1 MINLNI
7 NQILTQ
13 NSKLKKTSKLNNKRV
28 FNFGIIANKSLEGKS
43 TCPFAKGCLG
53 ADYKCYAQKGAYA
66 WPKVKEAYNNR
77 YLLSKQDNFINIM
90 NEAIQKKKVDIL
102 RLHDSGDFYSVD
114 YLNKWIQI
122 ANDNKEVIFYAYTKS
137 IPFFKRSKEMDTT
150 FLLPKNLIII
160 FSEGSKKDNLIN
172 ITKDRHSRIFKDI
185 NEMIKQGY
193 VNASDN
199 DLNAITNNKKVGL
212 LLH

>member
-1 MINLNI
+1 
-7 NQILTQ
+7 
-13 NSKLKKTSKLNNKRV
+13 
-28 FNFGIIANKSLEGKS
+28 
-43 TCPFAKGCLG
+43 
-53 ADYKCYAQKGAYA
+53 
-66 WPKVKEAYNNR
+66 
-77 YLLSKQDNFINIM
+77 M
-90 NEAIQKKKVDIL
+90 NEAIQNKKVDIL

-122 ANDNKEVIFYAYTKS
+122 AKDNKNVIFYAYTKS

-172 ITKDRHSRIFKDI
+172 TDIDRHSRIFKDI
-185 NEMIKQGY
+185 NSLLKAGY
-193 VNASDN
+193 INASDN
-199 DLNAITNNKKVGL
+199 DLNAITENKKVGL

>member
-1 MINLNI
+1 MINLNLTT

-53 ADYKCYAQKGAYA
+53 SDYKCYAQKGAYA
-66 WPKVKEAYNNR
+66 WGNVKQAYNNR
-77 YLLSKQDNFINIM
+77 YHLTLQDNFVNIM
-90 NEAIQKKKVDIL
+90 NKAIQKKKVDVL
-102 RLHDSGDFYSVD
+102 RLHDSGDFYSIK
-114 YLNKWIQI
+114 YLKKWVQI
-122 ANDNKEVIFYAYTKS
+122 ANDNKDVLFYAYTKS
-137 IPFFKRSKEMDTT
+137 IPFFRKVTIPT
-150 FLLPKNLIII
+150 NLKII

-172 ITKDRHSRIFKDI
+172 TLKDRHSRIFKDI
-185 NEMIKQGY
+185 NTMLKAGY
-193 VNASDN
+193 INASDN
-199 DLNAITNNKKVGL
+199 DLNAIQDNKKVGL